1 MTPAR
6 THDLLEID
14 AKQFCMLQE
23 SLPRWVKEE
32 LQRVPFVVVRRGVEM
47 DLGIPVGIRG
57 AARNERW
64 AAFCDPKFVKHV
76 IPPPQLVGRTAPA
89 LRSAVPAFRS
99 LRILEDRWRTI
110 PYPWGPGGSVG
121 FELATG
127 SQVAKP
133 ASDLDIVLYIDGRMT
148 TGETA
153 ELCISASDLP
163 ATVDIRGE
171 TPTCGFSLKEYA
183 NQGPEGILL
192 RTPTGVVLGT
202 DPWGKCGGELTS
214 AHSRATWR

>member
-1 MTPAR
+1 MTWR
-6 THDLLEID
+6 VHYLLEID

-32 LQRVPFVVVRRGVEM
+32 LQRVPFVVVRRGVEL

-57 AARNERW
+57 GARNERW
-64 AAFCDPKFVKHV
+64 AAFCDPKFVKSV
-76 IPPPQLVGRTAPA
+76 IPPPQLLGCAAAFRMD
-89 LRSAVPAFRS
+89 AVPAFRS

-110 PYPWGPGGSVG
+110 PHPWGPGGSVG
-121 FELATG
+121 FDLATG
-127 SQVAKP
+127 SQVATA

-148 TGETA
+148 TGEATD
-153 ELCISASDLP
+153 LCFSASDLP
-163 ATVDIRGE
+163 TTVDIRGE
-171 TPTCGFSLKEYA
+171 TATCGFSLKEYA

-202 DPWGKCGGELTS
+202 DPWGELTP
-214 AHSRATWR
+214 AHSRAIWR